1 MGIVPFMGLNFSI
14 YEFLKSKGQQ
24 LQSALALSRSTSGS
38 RSGSEEKGASTACLM
53 FISGMAGGLSGGISK
68 LMVYPLD
75 TMKKHMQAQVLS
87 STFHTHESPSMRMNV
102 TGVSNKS
109 SDGATLRGCFNKIFR
124 KDGFKGF
131 YKVLLHP
138 SYFKFSSLL
147 VLLA

>member
-24 LQSALALSRSTSGS
+24 LQSALALSTS

-87 STFHTHESPSMRMNV
+87 STFHTHETPSMRMNV

-109 SDGATLRGCFNKIFR
+109 SDSATLRGCFNKIFR

-138 SYFKFSSLL
+138 SYFKFSSIL
-147 VLLA
+147 VLLV